1 MLKLQTWIATVLWL
15 QMFTHWKTPILF
27 RLPYETIERVYLNR
41 LKAIPFYI
49 HTPLPPPPHCSLN
62 DVLVWYPSL
71 KLPNFSFPLEK
82 EIRNQVQIFIKSIQS
97 NLLRNDFWSPF
108 RKSQLWG
115 TGGGGGVDMGW
126 PVLPP
131 LQSPLPSSF
140 SSTFLPYMP
149 PSQFALRT

>member
-115 TGGGGGVDMGW
+115 TGGGGGRGGYGMACT
-126 PVLPP
+126 PTSSITSSFLLLLYIPP
-131 LQSPLPSSF
+131 LYASI
-140 SSTFLPYMP
+140 TIC
-149 PSQFALRT
+149 T